1 MQGELDNSYYID
13 PYAKVFLTN
22 IKNSVVLV
30 EAFNM
35 FMISVSKQYLEG
47 INSFCVLLCMWSHI
61 LLLKTAT
68 ILTLL
73 HHPLSLI
80 FLYLYLLCQINFKK
94 IDWDDPLIASFHIV
108 YPTILT
114 SFQDRLDFFDFLLI
128 WMCLSRK
135 KLHLAFSDLLSLIQY
150 KY

>member
-1 MQGELDNSYYID
+1 VNDTGSWEPLVCVAIPFFHGYSKNNIINDFYFLQSCYHTKNWAFLGETFVELCMQGELDNSYYID
-13 PYAKVFLTN
+13 PYTKVFLTN

-80 FLYLYLLCQINFKK
+80 FLYLYLLCQINF
-94 IDWDDPLIASFHIV
+94 
-108 YPTILT
+108 
-114 SFQDRLDFFDFLLI
+114 
-128 WMCLSRK
+128 
-135 KLHLAFSDLLSLIQY
+135 
-150 KY
+150 